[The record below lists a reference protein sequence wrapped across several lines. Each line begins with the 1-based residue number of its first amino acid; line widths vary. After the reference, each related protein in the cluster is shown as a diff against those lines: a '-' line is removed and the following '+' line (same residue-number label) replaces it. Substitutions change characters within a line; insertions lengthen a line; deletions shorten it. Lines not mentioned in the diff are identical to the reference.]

1 METNSWFKYLKDAS
15 KEADKVHK
23 KVILDIKID
32 SEDYLSLS
40 EKNLDRI
47 IKVAQLHPKNK
58 VAKKI
63 NSTALVCRGIQSMEK
78 EKTN

>member
-15 KEADKVHK
+15 IEADKVHK

-47 IKVAQLHPKNK
+47 IKLAQLHPEN
-58 VAKKI
+58 
-63 NSTALVCRGIQSMEK
+63 
-78 EKTN
+78 